1 MNGLQEKTL
10 HQLTGKSNIS
20 TIDAEELFN
29 LTLDYPYFSVAQFFL
44 SQKMQV
50 QKQLGFIPQV
60 QKTALYFNNLNLL
73 HYQLLN
79 HSPEIKI
86 VHKKEDVEPTE
97 PLLKKVI
104 EEEIKA
110 LQLKNTTTV
119 EASNMQIPTVESIK
133 QMLYD
138 IKDQKIKR
146 EIDAQDEIVETAE
159 AQHESITSFAL
170 AQSENETEAKN
181 VTQQEEIIEEIVE
194 TKPKEVEPVIEII
207 DTPIEPTITTQQQEI
222 IEENDI
228 QLEQVIDPT
237 PQEVEP
243 VIEIIDTPIEATI
256 TTQQEEIIE
265 ENNIQLEQ
273 IIDPTP
279 QEIVPAIEIIDTEV
293 ETINSNQN
301 EEIKEAD
308 RLQIEE
314 ITEHKQEEATKN
326 YISSSKIETIKSPKQ
341 EDILLQDEKIASI
354 LKEQLK
360 EFKKPVEANAVLPL
374 TPESYHTVDYF
385 ASQGIKPEFGQ
396 NGQDKLSKQLRK
408 FTDWLKHMKNDV
420 PNTDD
425 LGTDPE
431 LETAI
436 QDIAKISN
444 EAKEIVTETMA
455 EVLEKQGKKD
465 KAIQLYIKLSFL
477 NPDKS
482 AYFASKIQHLK
493 GI

>member
-50 QKQLGFIPQV
+50 QKQQGFIPQV

-86 VHKKEDVEPTE
+86 VLKKEDVEPTE

-119 EASNMQIPTVESIK
+119 EASNMQIPTVESVK

-138 IKDQKIKR
+138 IKDQKITR

-159 AQHESITSFAL
+159 TQHESITSFAL
-170 AQSENETEAKN
+170 SQSEKQTEPKN
-181 VTQQEEIIEEIVE
+181 TIAQEEIIEQIVE
-194 TKPKEVEPVIEII
+194 TKPEEVEPV
-207 DTPIEPTITTQQQEI
+207 
-222 IEENDI
+222 
-228 QLEQVIDPT
+228 
-237 PQEVEP
+237 
-243 VIEIIDTPIEATI
+243 
-256 TTQQEEIIE
+256 
-265 ENNIQLEQ
+265 
-273 IIDPTP
+273 
-279 QEIVPAIEIIDTEV
+279 IEIIDTEV

-314 ITEHKQEEATKN
+314 ITEHKEEATKN
-326 YISSSKIETIKSPKQ
+326 YISSSEIETIKSPKQ

>member
-50 QKQLGFIPQV
+50 QKQQGFIPQV

-119 EASNMQIPTVESIK
+119 EASNMQIPTVESVK

-138 IKDQKIKR
+138 IKDQKITR

-181 VTQQEEIIEEIVE
+181 VTQQEEIIEE
-194 TKPKEVEPVIEII
+194 
-207 DTPIEPTITTQQQEI
+207 
-222 IEENDI
+222 NDI

-243 VIEIIDTPIEATI
+243 LVEIIDTPVEETI
-256 TTQQEEIIE
+256 TTQKEEVIEENNTQSKQEVEPIVEVIDTPVEAENTTQNEGIIE
-265 ENNIQLEQ
+265 ENNSLSKEIVET
-273 IIDPTP
+273 TP
-279 QEIVPAIEIIDTEV
+279 QEIVPAIKIIDTEV

-314 ITEHKQEEATKN
+314 ITEHKEEEATKN
-326 YISSSKIETIKSPKQ
+326 YISSSEIETIKSPKQ